1 MEDSRLHVSL
11 IGGFRFCKM
20 QVQFG
25 SFKFYIRARA
35 CVAELCLILCDPM
48 DCVLSKL
55 LRPWDSPGKDI
66 GVGYHALLR
75 GSSWPRDQTHIS
87 YIGRWILY
95 HWATWKAQILCVICL
110 IKGNTPAVPWLGPYP
125 STAGGTS
132 SICGWGTKIP
142 QATWHGQ
149 KFF

>member
-48 DCVLSKL
+48 DCVLSRL

-66 GVGYHALLR
+66 GVGYHALLQGLILAQGSNPHLLHWQVDSLPLSHLESPNSMCNLLNQREYPGSPVVRPLPFHCR
-75 GSSWPRDQTHIS
+75 GYQFD
-87 YIGRWILY
+87 L
-95 HWATWKAQILCVICL
+95 
-110 IKGNTPAVPWLGPYP
+110 WLGN
-125 STAGGTS
+125 
-132 SICGWGTKIP
+132 
-142 QATWHGQ
+142 
-149 KFF
+149 

>member
-48 DCVLSKL
+48 DCVLSRL

-66 GVGYHALLR
+66 GVGYHALLQGLILAQESNPHLLHWQVDSLPLSHLESPNSMCNLLNQREYPGSPVVRPLPFYCR
-75 GSSWPRDQTHIS
+75 GYQFD
-87 YIGRWILY
+87 L
-95 HWATWKAQILCVICL
+95 
-110 IKGNTPAVPWLGPYP
+110 WLGN
-125 STAGGTS
+125 
-132 SICGWGTKIP
+132 
-142 QATWHGQ
+142 
-149 KFF
+149 